1 MAQCSQPPASASEA
15 VSPSLDKMVTS
26 ARASDRKARRAYQ
39 RIISGLH
46 KPGSYRLITLTSS
59 DQAPRDIQASW
70 HILIN
75 RLRRLG
81 NVRAYIKVIE
91 TRPDSRAHIHL
102 IARGTYLDQALISS
116 LWSSIHHSPIVDIR
130 AVQGGNRNRWAIA
143 RYLVKYLTKE
153 LSRRVS
159 PSRNWLYPGACHAWN
174 SLVRATNRVNSLVPG
189 SVTWSLVLSVWSAHL
204 SQGAQLGPMLRFLA
218 LHSLHWWYSVYA
230 YQNRRAPRVLAVG
243 WG

>member
-1 MAQCSQPPASASEA
+1 MAQCSEPQRASSAPCP
-15 VSPSLDKMVTS
+15 PSLDKMATS
-26 ARASDRKARRAYQ
+26 ARQATRKARRAYQ

-91 TRPDSRAHIHL
+91 TRPDSRSHIHL
-102 IARGTYLDQALISS
+102 IARGTYLDQALISA
-116 LWSSIHHSPIVDIR
+116 LWSSIHNSPIVDIR
-130 AVQGGNRNRWAIA
+130 AVQGGNRHRWAVA

-153 LSRRVS
+153 LHRRVS
-159 PSRNWLYPGACHAWN
+159 PSRHWLYPGSSHAWN
-174 SLVRATNRVNSLVPG
+174 SLVRATIRCNQLSPG
-189 SVTWSLVLSVWSAHL
+189 SVTWSQVLSAWHVHL
-204 SQGAQLGPMLRFLA
+204 QQGAQLGTTLKHLA
-218 LHSLHWWYSVYA
+218 LHCLHWFYSIYA
-230 YQNRRAPRVLAVG
+230 YQSQRAPRVLAVG